1 MDFKKVFYP
10 ALFHEEDNGFWVS
23 FPDIPE
29 ALTEGDNMDDAV
41 EMAKDALGISLVS
54 YEEEQT
60 EFPKPSDPRSVKV
73 ENESEFV
80 VMIELDYLE
89 YKKKNYAKTIKKTV
103 TIPEWLNEMA
113 LEEKINFSAVL
124 QDGLKEK
131 LKV

>member
-10 ALFHEEDNGFWVS
+10 ALFHEEGNGFWVS
-23 FPDIPE
+23 FPDISE
-29 ALTEGDNMDDAV
+29 AFTEGRSMDTAV
-41 EMAKDALGISLVS
+41 EKAKDALGSSLVFS
-54 YEEEQT
+54 EKEHS
-60 EFPKPSDPRSVKV
+60 EFPKPSDPRSIKV
-73 ENESEFV
+73 ENESEFI

-103 TIPEWLNEMA
+103 TIPEWLNELA
-113 LEEKINFSAVL
+113 LGEKINFSAVL

>member
-10 ALFHEEDNGFWVS
+10 ALFHEEDNSFWVS

-60 EFPKPSDPRSVKV
+60 EFPKPSDPRRVKV

-124 QDGLKEK
+124 QDGLKER